1 MNRYIR
7 DYASTQ
13 NEVSSK
19 KKKAGQVG
27 LSGGDITVDS

>member
-7 DYASTQ
+7 DYGVRKR
-13 NEVSSK
+13 VSS

-27 LSGGDITVDS
+27 CPADIHQ